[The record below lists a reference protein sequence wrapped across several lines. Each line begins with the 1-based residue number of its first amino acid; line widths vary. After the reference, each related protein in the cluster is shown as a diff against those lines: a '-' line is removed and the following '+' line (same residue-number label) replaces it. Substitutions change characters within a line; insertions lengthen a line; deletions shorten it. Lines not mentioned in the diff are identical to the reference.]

1 LNLNKNVGNSQ
12 VTIGE
17 RLRKIR
23 RTQGRTLKEIAGNA
37 AITVSLLSKI
47 ENNKSQPP
55 IATLTRIAGSL
66 GVSISS
72 LLSDAHESG
81 TIFIPA
87 KNTSQT
93 TRADKGYEFFSFA
106 TQRTAKLM
114 DVFLFSAK
122 KGEVSPQ
129 PMCHSGE
136 EFVYVLSGKMQ
147 YSVGSAQYTLR
158 AGDALY
164 FDSEA
169 DHDLQPL
176 TKEVKYLAVF
186 CTRPRNN

>member
-1 LNLNKNVGNSQ
+1 M
-12 VTIGE
+12 TIGE

-23 RTQGRTLKEIAGNA
+23 RTQGRTLKEIAGNSN
-37 AITVSLLSKI
+37 ITVSLLSKI

-55 IATLTRIAGSL
+55 IATLTRISSAL
-66 GVSISS
+66 GVSTSS
-72 LLSDAHESG
+72 LLSDDDEPG
-81 TIFIPA
+81 TIFVPA
-87 KNTSQT
+87 KNTAQT

-106 TQRTAKLM
+106 TQRPSKLM

-122 KGEVSPQ
+122 KGEVTPQ
-129 PMCHSGE
+129 AMCHSGE
-136 EFVYVLSGKMQ
+136 EFIYVLSGKME
-147 YSVGSAQYTLR
+147 YSVGSAQFTLK

-186 CTRPRNN
+186 CSRPKNKKKK